1 MTPARAEREIHQQG
15 FQTISR
21 DDRFID
27 RPQDEDLW
35 WLIVFRKP

>member
-1 MTPARAEREIHQQG
+1 MTAARAEAEIHQLG
-15 FQTISR
+15 FQTIAR

-27 RPQDEDLW
+27 RPRDEDVW